1 MRVYPSGNALATEQF
16 IREVLKYCEGKPT
29 FISGEKGNINIILY
43 NRKYFCRM
51 KKRHL
56 IDMVIGQS

>member
-1 MRVYPSGNALATEQF
+1 MLEPNNKTIHTILQAHEEVKLSCQF
-16 IREVLKYCEGKPT
+16 P
-29 FISGEKGNINIILY
+29 GEKGNINIILY